1 MLQEG
6 GVGFMNRDAKQNFV
20 RLATK
25 LPSSLAGKRRFSHA
39 ATFPSSKTSNTV
51 AIKLF
56 NRTIKILP
64 IVHAIETLLLLLF
77 VLNSRSA
84 IKNICLYNWNCLTEL
99 TIFIYF
105 LTLLDESLFVMK

>member
-1 MLQEG
+1 
-6 GVGFMNRDAKQNFV
+6 MNRDAKQNFV

-64 IVHAIETLLLLLF
+64 IVHAIE
-77 VLNSRSA
+77 
-84 IKNICLYNWNCLTEL
+84 IIIIICIEFTERN
-99 TIFIYF
+99 
-105 LTLLDESLFVMK
+105 